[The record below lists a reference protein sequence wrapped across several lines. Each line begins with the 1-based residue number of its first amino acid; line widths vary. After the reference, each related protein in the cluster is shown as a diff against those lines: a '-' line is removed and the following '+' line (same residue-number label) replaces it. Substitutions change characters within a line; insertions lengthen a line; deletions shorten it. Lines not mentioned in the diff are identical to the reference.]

1 MSKILMKVKDKKTGK
16 YVLKEVEQDIVTAQY
31 SKPREQRTYNIDDRF
46 SLYNDNQPKETPWY
60 KNIFSSGKFKDGYD
74 FGDITT
80 STLATGGDILAN
92 LGKGYFS
99 IADSLGKLMAGGA
112 AQVAD
117 WIGKDE
123 DAERIRNNIA
133 GKNEKVNR
141 GLEYF
146 PSGLLEKA
154 SKKMDSSSFVGETGD
169 EFVQGAGYYGGMAA
183 LQTVGVPWQATAGV
197 TSAGNELGEAYKNGA
212 TNAEA
217 WMSAGISAA
226 VEIGSEYMSGGLK
239 LPGTGKTADKMITK
253 VTDKITKRAPKY
265 LLQLGFQLGGEGA
278 EEVISGF
285 GQAIGRKLTYMKDKD
300 LKELYSSEDALR
312 DFVSGVAVTFL
323 TTSASPNTYRSI
335 KNNQSLITGRTAEQ
349 AKQIEQEAN
358 NIIKQYKESGI
369 EITSKKEQQIYDQ
382 VANDITQRQIAVQQI
397 EQQSQQALIDFEDG
411 KITKKELSTILNNF
425 KQNLD
430 NVQNNTEINQ
440 NNENNNLLVD
450 NVEQQE
456 NELYNKLNNNEIT
469 MEEFKQQVED
479 MTRQLRENMNDIEYA
494 TEFEKTAT
502 QYQYNATAKEIRT
515 IGKMLDVRGI
525 TAVFDNTIGKDNAG
539 LWSVDENGNRTIR
552 INPEADANT
561 IIQEVAIHELT
572 HDMLSSENSRTA
584 LNIDEM
590 LEVVSKTEGYQGVRQ
605 RLEEAYSRDYDP
617 NSPDFKAK
625 IDEEVV
631 ADVLSKKLGTQEYVN
646 RLVGENPSVA
656 KKIYNWVLDKLDNI
670 GKSKEY
676 IAEKKYWKNVA
687 DRFENAYKMEYNNT
701 TQEADV
707 RYAKSNIREDFSNAL
722 EPQEWYHFYDKVDK
736 HGLEQK
742 QIGSKNITFINDK
755 IIKSEYD
762 GEKPIVKD
770 VYQAINDDVILN
782 KYGIDTQDI
791 IQDIYEIAEED
802 NVDEGKIQKVIQNY
816 FEKGLLGRYDSSN
829 NLFVGKDQYS
839 RADIGQ
845 DNSNSGRKRGR
856 RNNLSET
863 NEVNRRLNDKK
874 SKEGTSDS
882 SFSFDENVKR
892 YEDLKVTNKLEF
904 FRKDNGDVRVYFI
917 DSNNNLIN
925 EIDTYSETDA
935 IKQFGTKIGEHL
947 FQKANDTNQTISIG
961 NDINNTGS
969 ETDYF
974 MNHRPTESG
983 ITADN
988 LINQDVESPMPTD
1001 MYEHPEYYFMMNEKY
1016 SKESMQALN
1025 KIRNNPNAE
1034 ITIYRA
1040 TTGNKINKGDWV
1052 TLSKTY
1058 AEHHN
1063 YSQFDGKGNVVELKA
1078 KAKDIQF
1085 AGDDI
1090 NEWGYFPVS
1099 NEGTRMSKETPQWQ
1113 KFLDDNFKSNG
1124 TKTKMSDLKKI
1135 EVGKKMLNDLTLDKV
1150 KQDKI
1155 DDEITK
1161 RKTLASREGIKEASK
1176 TAKDYLGFNNKEYSS
1191 FKEQLNSFTNK
1202 SKSELVNSETYNQV
1216 RDIIKEYSERQVA
1229 YSDEYANDVKKYL
1242 RNQQIQVSEEI
1253 KNDITDYNYFR
1264 KSNFGKLKLGDTG
1277 TPVDTFYQELCE
1289 TYPGTFDENII
1300 NPSDQLQA
1308 ISDFVNRDSNYYEK
1322 IKLSDSEIENLTRD
1336 VYNKLTNKTLSDADI
1351 EEINN
1356 EMQKKMDRKHK
1367 ISRKDIRRYY
1377 QEEIGISAE
1386 ELLQAEDISSLN
1398 YQRTTPIRVNEKVFS
1413 KDVAKKVNDALFV
1426 KERHNEAERTR
1437 WINSEKNSIK
1447 ELGIKPFSKE
1457 SAAIQKYAEKQ
1468 YTNEQGETIKYGDKE
1483 LAQEFPNIE
1492 EQNQI
1497 KEGAKQ
1503 FRAKYDEILNLVNEV
1518 LEKNGYDPIPARSD
1532 YMPHFQEMTD
1542 IFSKLGLP
1550 FNPEVMN
1557 SEDLPTD
1564 INGLTE
1570 FNSPGKS
1577 WFANAKR
1584 RKGMKTSYDAIT
1596 GFDKYI
1602 DSVSNVIYHTDDI
1615 QRYRAFEEQIRTTFG
1630 QTEGFE
1636 NILSDPNAT
1645 NEQIEDTLEKIKTNH
1660 LSKYAAWLH
1669 EQGNSLA
1676 GKKGAIDR
1684 GVERFF
1690 GRKIYTG
1697 LNTLKSQVGS
1707 NMTGL
1712 NVRSAMTNFISSTIA
1727 AAKTNKVA
1735 MAKGTYDTIKNI
1747 FHNDGFINKS
1757 DFLTSR
1763 LESNNQLSRKFWQK
1777 ATNAGQ
1783 IFMTGSDWFTSNLI
1797 TRSKYYEGLS
1807 KGMTDAQAINYADD
1821 FAARVL
1827 GDRSKGQ
1834 TAEMFNS
1841 KTLGFFTQFQLETT
1855 NQWDYMV
1862 HDTIYENQGK
1872 SGIQKANGIIFQM
1885 GQLAVYSY
1893 LFNEL
1898 FEKLAG
1904 SRAAFDPIEII
1915 KKLLGSDDDDKDKD
1929 FNQRLEEAGDL
1940 LFDALPMGNLISGGG
1955 RIPMGEAV
1963 PVKELVTG
1971 EDKYGNKKP
1980 RTKTI
1985 KETLPYYLMP
1995 TGYGQLKK
2003 TTKGLAMYNKKNEV
2017 KGSYTDSGNL
2027 RFTADT
2033 STGGKIKAGLFGQW
2047 ASKDAKDYI
2056 NSGYKT
2062 INQKR
2067 TQELKDLNMTSS
2079 EYRKYRI
2086 GLNNAGTTREEKL
2099 NYINNLNVSD
2109 KKKNIM
2115 GNYLI
2120 SSNKYKFDINEYN
2133 QFDSYDDYKAAKDN
2147 PGKYNSIK
2155 TIFGDFNKG
2164 QKEIKKFETLRE
2176 KYKSLNSIHR
2186 KNKIHKIL
2194 RESGLSKAEIG
2205 IIMRTKYKSFDNYNY
2220 EIVQEINNS
2229 ELNYEEAVEVYKNI
2243 GFTVKGG
2250 RVYW

>member
-285 GQAIGRKLTYMKDKD
+285 GQAIGRKLTYMKDKE

-312 DFVSGVAVTFL
+312 DFVSGAAVTFL

-358 NIIKQYKESGI
+358 NIINQYKESGI
-369 EITSKKEQQIYDQ
+369 KITSKKEQQIYEQ

-397 EQQSQQALIDFEDG
+397 EQQSQQAIIDFEDG
-411 KITKKELSTILNNF
+411 KITKQELKQEIANLRNDAENITNIRENN
-425 KQNLD
+425 QTNTDNTSIIID
-430 NVQNNTEINQ
+430 NV
-440 NNENNNLLVD
+440 
-450 NVEQQE
+450 VEQE
-456 NELYNKLNNNEIT
+456 DVLYNQLNNNEIT
-469 MEEFKQQVED
+469 MKEYKNKVQEL
-479 MTRQLRENMNDIEYA
+479 TRQLSETISQQNLDSYL
-494 TEFEKTAT
+494 TEFERS
-502 QYQYNATAKEIRT
+502 AKDNNFVANQEEIRK
-515 IGKMLDVRGI
+515 IGQLYTNKNI
-525 TAVFDNTIGKDNAG
+525 SAKFDANYFKDNKTNG
-539 LWSVDENGNRTIR
+539 LWMKDADGNRSVILNPNADSKTIV
-552 INPEADANT
+552 
-561 IIQEVAIHELT
+561 QELAIHELT
-572 HDMLSSENSRTA
+572 HDILSSENSRQA
-584 LNIDEM
+584 LNMNEILDY
-590 LEVVSKTEGYQGVRQ
+590 VSQTEGYQEARQ
-605 RLEEAYSRDYDP
+605 NLIEAYSKVYDP
-617 NSPDFKAK
+617 NSSDFNQK
-625 IDEEVV
+625 INEEVV
-631 ADVLSKKLGTQEYVN
+631 ADVLGKQLGTQEYIN
-646 RLVGENPSVA
+646 RLVGEKPSFA
-656 KKIYNWVLDKLDNI
+656 RSIYNWVLDKIDNI

-676 IAEKKYWKNVA
+676 VAEKKYWKNVA

-701 TQEADV
+701 TQEADI
-707 RYAKSNIREDFSNAL
+707 RFKRTISNNNPNNI
-722 EPQEWYHFYDKVDK
+722 YDLDK
-736 HGLEQK
+736 MTYL
-742 QIGSKNITFINDK
+742 D
-755 IIKSEYD
+755 Y
-762 GEKPIVKD
+762 
-770 VYQAINDDVILN
+770 
-782 KYGIDTQDI
+782 
-791 IQDIYEIAEED
+791 
-802 NVDEGKIQKVIQNY
+802 EGKIRSIPSQLEYSLKTYNQDTDS
-816 FEKGLLGRYDSSN
+816 FEDNGAGKYLRYTTLEDFYEKLSLEEMDYVTTQISGIASKEYAKGESSGSKQ
-829 NLFVGKDQYS
+829 VGKYLFDYTLYNDADFGITNMTEIDDIYKEAYDERNTYKNSDIVAKSSEYGQGQHNGNNNQNQNEATS
-839 RADIGQ
+839 RSISSMAENPTIG
-845 DNSNSGRKRGR
+845 
-856 RNNLSET
+856 T
-863 NEVNRRLNDKK
+863 NEKN
-874 SKEGTSDS
+874 TSDTESIGNNKELDNS
-882 SFSFDENVKR
+882 SFSLKEKQLDIINKTNPAPNETNTWIRSIDDIKSFEEAFFEDGEWSGMDPDFTEEMAQESLKNGKITIYSSYPIENGIFVSPSQLEASQ
-892 YEDLKVTNKLEF
+892 YAGGETTKL
-904 FRKDNGDVRVYFI
+904 
-917 DSNNNLIN
+917 
-925 EIDTYSETDA
+925 
-935 IKQFGTKIGEHL
+935 
-947 FQKANDTNQTISIG
+947 
-961 NDINNTGS
+961 
-969 ETDYF
+969 
-974 MNHRPTESG
+974 
-983 ITADN
+983 
-988 LINQDVESPMPTD
+988 
-1001 MYEHPEYYFMMNEKY
+1001 Y
-1016 SKESMQALN
+1016 SKE
-1025 KIRNNPNAE
+1025 
-1034 ITIYRA
+1034 
-1040 TTGNKINKGDWV
+1040 V
-1052 TLSKTY
+1052 
-1058 AEHHN
+1058 
-1063 YSQFDGKGNVVELKA
+1063 
-1078 KAKDIQF
+1078 
-1085 AGDDI
+1085 DI
-1090 NEWGYFPVS
+1090 NDVAWIDGAEGQYAPVKS
-1099 NEGTRMSKETPQWQ
+1099 STDVRMSKENPQWQ

-1124 TKTKMSDLKKI
+1124 TKTKMSDLKKT

-1492 EQNQI
+1492 KQNQI

-1518 LEKNGYDPIPARSD
+1518 LERNGYDPIPARSD

-1542 IFSKLGLP
+1542 VFSKLGLP

-1602 DSVSNVIYHTDDI
+1602 DSVSNVIFHTDDI

-1636 NILSDPNAT
+1636 NILGDPNAT

-2133 QFDSYDDYKAAKDN
+2133 QFDSYDDYKTAKDN